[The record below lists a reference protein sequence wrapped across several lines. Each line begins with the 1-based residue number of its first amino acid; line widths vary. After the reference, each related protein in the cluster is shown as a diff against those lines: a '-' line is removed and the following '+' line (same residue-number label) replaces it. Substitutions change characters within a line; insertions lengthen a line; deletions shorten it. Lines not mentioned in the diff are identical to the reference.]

1 MGIDLCALHIVIS
14 ASLPIQRPK
23 LSIVEET
30 NAGVW
35 GAGCLEDLATSHTA
49 DSTSFPHA
57 VRTLPDLD
65 TQLTTAK
72 GILSRAEYK
81 RCSKPAIVYDHKT
94 ACLRIITTSASS
106 TALTVTRTTRSRVLA
121 VQSRSVESTVEIEE
135 GLERQPARCLARVS
149 VGMRQA
155 GSQD

>member
-65 TQLTTAK
+65 TQSTTAK

-81 RCSKPAIVYDHKT
+81 RCSKPAIVRLARGYALSNRD
-94 ACLRIITTSASS
+94 LSS
-106 TALTVTRTTRSRVLA
+106 RPWRSRRG
-121 VQSRSVESTVEIEE
+121 SRGS
-135 GLERQPARCLARVS
+135 QPAASLMS